1 MVVELASFP
10 VLGANK
16 KRIAL
21 LMPWTLVDDTNDQI
35 NVRAVINI
43 KTERHELRALIDALT
58 NRAVQ
63 LDKPKEITDE
73 RRDA

>member
-1 MVVELASFP
+1 
-10 VLGANK
+10 
-16 KRIAL
+16 
-21 LMPWTLVDDTNDQI
+21 MPWTLVDDTNDQI

-43 KTERHELRALIDALT
+43 KTEWHELRALIDALT